1 MEYFLQMQAAVL
13 VVDNIVQISS
23 HNVKRKAAV
32 FHLIN
37 EAIYIIV
44 FIGLVHLRAT
54 LWVALVKITEESPRL
69 GTTIPQQLSVM
80 KSGTNLAWTTISL
93 NVGAIITSAVGIG
106 AAFATRDDAGWN
118 YALRCI
124 IKSHHPRGM

>member
-13 VVDNIVQISS
+13 VVHLEQY
-23 HNVKRKAAV
+23 VKRKAAI

-54 LWVALVKITEESPRL
+54 LWVAPVKITQESPRL
-69 GTTIPQQLSVM
+69 GTIMRQQLSVM
-80 KSGTNLAWTTISL
+80 NSGTNLAWSTLSL
-93 NVGAIITSAVGIG
+93 DVGAIITSASGIG
-106 AAFATRDDAGWN
+106 TAFATRDDAGWN

-124 IKSHHPRGM
+124 IKSHQPRGM

>member
-13 VVDNIVQISS
+13 VTGTIVQVSS
-23 HNVKRKAAV
+23 HNVKRKAAI

-37 EAIYIIV
+37 EAIYTIV

-54 LWVALVKITEESPRL
+54 LWLALLKITQESPRL
-69 GTTIPQQLSVM
+69 GTTMRQQLSLM
-80 KSGTNLAWTTISL
+80 KSGSNLAWTTISL
-93 NVGAIITSAVGIG
+93 NVGAIITSAFGIG
-106 AAFATRDDAGWN
+106 AAIATIDDARWN

-124 IKSHHPRGM
+124 IKSHHARGM